1 MFMSCCCGIL
11 KEALLTPKKIADNCF
26 YLFFIAILVGFM
38 HHYGDNKKYEI
49 LNQAVFYEEEE
60 RQGKKKIK

>member
-1 MFMSCCCGIL
+1 
-11 KEALLTPKKIADNCF
+11 
-26 YLFFIAILVGFM
+26 M

-49 LNQAVFYEEEE
+49 LNQAVLYEEEE